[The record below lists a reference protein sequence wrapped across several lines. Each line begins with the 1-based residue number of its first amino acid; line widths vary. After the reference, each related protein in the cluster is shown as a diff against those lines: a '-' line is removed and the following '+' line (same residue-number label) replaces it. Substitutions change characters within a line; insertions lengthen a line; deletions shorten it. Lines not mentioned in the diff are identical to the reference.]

1 MENSNYILNHMKTLF
16 TDSFLFILCAAII
29 FFAGKRISYYGD
41 MIAEL
46 TGFGKAWIGLILM
59 ASITSLPELMVGISS
74 VAIVE
79 SADLAVG
86 DILGSCAFNLGILS
100 ILDAFTPKNKPLFS
114 QASQSHVLAA
124 SFGLIL
130 LTMTG
135 LALYLP
141 VDFILTPGI
150 GITSILFMVV
160 YLLSIRIIFQ
170 YNSRQPKKDEIVH
183 PHEQLTLSQ
192 AAWRYAGFALIII
205 GAALFLPHFAEGIA
219 VHTGLGKSFV
229 GTLFLAISTS
239 LPEIAVSIAALR
251 IGAVDMA
258 VGNLL
263 GSNIFNILILFIDDL
278 FYTKGHLL
286 KDASESNLISV
297 FAAIL
302 MSAVV
307 IIGLT
312 YRSIGKKHL
321 LAWDTMVIL
330 LIYIANI
337 ILLYKLS

>member
-1 MENSNYILNHMKTLF
+1 MRGNH
-16 TDSFLFILCAAII
+16 
-29 FFAGKRISYYGD
+29 FFAGKRVSYYGD
-41 MIAEL
+41 IIAEL

-100 ILDAFTPKNKPLFS
+100 VLDAFTPKNKPLFS

-183 PHEQLTLSQ
+183 
-192 AAWRYAGFALIII
+192 
-205 GAALFLPHFAEGIA
+205 
-219 VHTGLGKSFV
+219 
-229 GTLFLAISTS
+229 
-239 LPEIAVSIAALR
+239 
-251 IGAVDMA
+251 
-258 VGNLL
+258 
-263 GSNIFNILILFIDDL
+263 
-278 FYTKGHLL
+278 
-286 KDASESNLISV
+286 
-297 FAAIL
+297 L
-302 MSAVV
+302 M
-307 IIGLT
+307 
-312 YRSIGKKHL
+312 
-321 LAWDTMVIL
+321 
-330 LIYIANI
+330 NN
-337 ILLYKLS
+337 